1 MIKVSAQTFARGC
14 KRHIQLGK
22 TLYRFLDLINRKYFT
37 LILKMTI
44 LINCTGKF
52 CYQHENFQNTEATTG
67 GVLRIFTKFT
77 GKHLSQRL
85 FCNKVAD
92 LKLATLLKQRL
103 RRRCFPANFV
113 RLLRTPIFETTV
125 SQNMKAYI

>member
-22 TLYRFLDLINRKYFT
+22 TLYRFLDLINKKYFT

-67 GVLRIFTKFT
+67 GVLRIFTNFA

-85 FCNKVAD
+85 FCNKVAE
-92 LKLATLLKQRL
+92 LRPATLLEERL
-103 RRRCFPANFV
+103 RHRCFPANFV
-113 RLLRTPIFETTV
+113 RFLRTPIFETTV
-125 SQNMKAYI
+125 SQNIKAYI